1 MLQRHSRRVD
11 CNWMALYQFRGEVMN
26 LVACIMRKVECESE
40 SVVAK
45 IWKYDKYEN

>member
-1 MLQRHSRRVD
+1 
-11 CNWMALYQFRGEVMN
+11 MN

-45 IWKYDKYEN
+45 IWKYDKYEKLKIKKREKKMSGEEAIDL